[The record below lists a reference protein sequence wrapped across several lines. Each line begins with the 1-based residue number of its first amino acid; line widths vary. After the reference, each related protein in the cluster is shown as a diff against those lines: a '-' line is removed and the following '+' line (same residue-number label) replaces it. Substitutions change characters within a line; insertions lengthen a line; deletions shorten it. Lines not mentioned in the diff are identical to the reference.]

1 MLKIFNMICK
11 KNHKIFLLIETS
23 VRELD
28 YKLLLSIDLLKK
40 KGEKFLLVV
49 KVISQFFMKHFRNF
63 NYLDKGY
70 HLNISEKIHSSIRSH
85 GGEIFSLDE
94 EGAVDFNNNSSL
106 SLRYSKGAFNLPK
119 RIYFWGETQRNLY
132 SKDDSKSVVTGH
144 PDLSYLD
151 LT

>member
-1 MLKIFNMICK
+1 MICK
-11 KNHKIFLLIETS
+11 KNHKIFLLPIETS

-40 KGEKFLLVV
+40 KG
-49 KVISQFFMKHFRNF
+49 KVFIGSKGHLSIFMKHFRNF

-132 SKDDSKSVVTGH
+132 SKDDSKSVVTAIQ
-144 PDLSYLD
+144 DLSYLD